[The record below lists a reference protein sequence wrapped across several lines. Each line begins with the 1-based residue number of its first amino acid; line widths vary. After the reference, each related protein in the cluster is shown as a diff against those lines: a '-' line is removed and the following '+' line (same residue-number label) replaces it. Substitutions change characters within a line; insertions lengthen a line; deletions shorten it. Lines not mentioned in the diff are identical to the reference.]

1 MRGEAQVVSNRS
13 ESMAMEDHNGSNN
26 EKMESVGSETEAYAI
41 ADEVAVSKLVQISK
55 DQQRIFDANTDCCRL
70 QRTSSFRN
78 ISKLKK
84 LLPMEQPTRSSI
96 HDMNETRCLHSP
108 KP

>member
-26 EKMESVGSETEAYAI
+26 EKMETVGSETEAYAI
-41 ADEVAVSKLVQISK
+41 AGKVAASKLVQISK
-55 DQQRIFDANTDCCRL
+55 DQLISRNIEMNHIVKL

-78 ISKLKK
+78 ISKRKK
-84 LLPMEQPTRSSI
+84 LLRMEQPTRSSTLTI
-96 HDMNETRCLHSP
+96 
-108 KP
+108 